1 MGVSHIS
8 NQISG
13 RLTLAMLHK
22 MRAARQND
30 SFADQEDNEF
40 DQVKKLLESK
50 ERLQDRIE
58 VLNLKTREENLDK
71 LADIEIRKQLKAIQ
85 NEMTSIEID
94 LLQKLKVSFKHITG
108 MWPKTANFDTEA
120 QRLES
125 WQTTVVIK
133 NKVFNPSKRLV
144 ICQ

>member
-1 MGVSHIS
+1 M
-8 NQISG
+8 
-13 RLTLAMLHK
+13 
-22 MRAARQND
+22 
-30 SFADQEDNEF
+30 
-40 DQVKKLLESK
+40 
-50 ERLQDRIE
+50 
-58 VLNLKTREENLDK
+58 REENLDK
-71 LADIEIRKQLKAIQ
+71 VVEIELSKQLKGLEK
-85 NEMTSIEID
+85 EMSSIEID

-125 WQTTVVIK
+125 WQTTAVIK